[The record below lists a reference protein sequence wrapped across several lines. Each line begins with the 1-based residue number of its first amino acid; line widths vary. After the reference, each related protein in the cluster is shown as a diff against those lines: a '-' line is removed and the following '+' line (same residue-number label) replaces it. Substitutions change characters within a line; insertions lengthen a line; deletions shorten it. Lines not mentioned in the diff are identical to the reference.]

1 MAFDISNLTAY
12 VPQIDQNL
20 FKFAVGG
27 ATTAKDLIAAG
38 SVVFGK
44 GRTAIRKMDLDANFQ
59 SGDDSCARNPVGDIT
74 LTDTYMDIIR
84 IKDEKNLCFQDLENT
99 YFQLLTRGSIQ
110 PSEEGATP
118 EFANEI
124 VNLRVAK
131 IAEVNEVALWI
142 GFSGATSSSSHNGI
156 SYGTD
161 FANYNKFDGII
172 QQVAAGSPI
181 SMTFSGGSGI
191 IAKLQNAFLSLPVA
205 LRSQADFR
213 MAVGQDLYDTYKAAL
228 ASTAQTIGVPTDANI
243 FGTSAKF
250 WVVPGLNGTNKIYGL
265 RLSNLRLGMA
275 SQNDMDVVNLEYVK
289 DSVFHGWTSDVYFSI
304 GIKVID
310 VTEVGY
316 IAYA

>member
-1 MAFDISNLTAY
+1 MAFDISQLTSY
-12 VPQIDQNL
+12 VANIDNTL
-20 FKFAVGG
+20 FKQAVAG
-27 ATTAKDLIAAG
+27 ATTAKDLISAG

-44 GRTAIRKMDLDANFQ
+44 GRVAVRKLALDANFQ

-99 YFQLLTRGSIQ
+99 YYQLLTAGSIQ
-110 PSEEGATP
+110 PSEEGATAD
-118 EFANEI
+118 FANEI

-131 IAEVNEVALWI
+131 LAEANEKALWI
-142 GFSGATSSSSHNGI
+142 GYSGATASSSHNGI

-161 FANYNKFDGII
+161 YANYNKFHGII

-181 SMTFSGGSGI
+181 SMTNSGSGI
-191 IAKLQNAFLSLPVA
+191 VAKLQNAFLSMPVA
-205 LRSQADFR
+205 TRSQSDFR
-213 MAVGQDLYDTYKAAL
+213 MVVGQDLFDTYKAAL
-228 ASTAQTIGVPTDANI
+228 ASTAQTIGVPTDGNV

-250 WVVPGLNGTNKIYGL
+250 WVVPGLNGTNKVYGI

-275 SQNDMDVVNLEYVK
+275 SQTDMDRVDLEYVK
-289 DSVFHGWTSDVYFSI
+289 DSVFHGWTSDAYFSI
-304 GIKVID
+304 GVKVID

-316 IAYA
+316 LAYS